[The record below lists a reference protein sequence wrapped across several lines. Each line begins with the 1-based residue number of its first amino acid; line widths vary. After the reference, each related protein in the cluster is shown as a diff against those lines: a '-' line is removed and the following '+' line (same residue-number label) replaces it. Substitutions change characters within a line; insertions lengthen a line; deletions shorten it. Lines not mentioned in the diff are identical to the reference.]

1 MLPELTNKSIQTLIL
16 LAETAGKEIL
26 KIYHTPF
33 ETRVKKDNSPVTIAD
48 EMAERIILLGL
59 SNFSPHLPIVSEEAY
74 SAGHRPDISKGIFW
88 LVDALD
94 GTKEFINKRDEF
106 TVNIALI
113 NDKKPVF
120 GIVYAPALGI
130 LYHGG
135 EIGAFKRDAQGYE
148 ENIYVRT
155 PKKNGITVVKSR
167 SHRGNEDAILKNYKI
182 NNTVYTG
189 SSIKLCM
196 IAEGS
201 ADLYPRIT
209 PTSEWDIAAGHAILI
224 AAGGELTQI
233 DGTPFLYGKENIIN
247 PKFIARGRE
256 PIRS

>member
-26 KIYHTPF
+26 KIYHTTF
-33 ETRVKKDNSPVTIAD
+33 ETRIKNDNSPVTIAD
-48 EMAERIILLGL
+48 EVAERIILLGL
-59 SNFSPHLPIVSEEAY
+59 SNFSPHLPVVSEEAY
-74 SAGHRPDISKGIFW
+74 SKGHRPNISKGIFW

-148 ENIYVRT
+148 KNIYVRT

-167 SHRGNEDAILKNYKI
+167 SHRGNEDAIIKNY
-182 NNTVYTG
+182 
-189 SSIKLCM
+189 
-196 IAEGS
+196 
-201 ADLYPRIT
+201 
-209 PTSEWDIAAGHAILI
+209 
-224 AAGGELTQI
+224 
-233 DGTPFLYGKENIIN
+233 IIG
-247 PKFIARGRE
+247 FI
-256 PIRS
+256 

>member
-1 MLPELTNKSIQTLIL
+1 MFELQK
-16 LAETAGKEIL
+16 
-26 KIYHTPF
+26 
-33 ETRVKKDNSPVTIAD
+33 
-48 EMAERIILLGL
+48 
-59 SNFSPHLPIVSEEAY
+59 
-74 SAGHRPDISKGIFW
+74 
-88 LVDALD
+88 
-94 GTKEFINKRDEF
+94 
-106 TVNIALI
+106 
-113 NDKKPVF
+113 
-120 GIVYAPALGI
+120 
-130 LYHGG
+130 
-135 EIGAFKRDAQGYE
+135 
-148 ENIYVRT
+148 
-155 PKKNGITVVKSR
+155 
-167 SHRGNEDAILKNYKI
+167 KNYKI

-201 ADLYPRIT
+201 ADLYPRLA